1 MSSESEQE
9 SEKLRSEPSPSGTE
23 SFHSQYVVL
32 NTIGQGG
39 YAKVKLARHRL
50 TGKLVAVKIIR
61 KREHWCHPVTS
72 EVDILKMT
80 NHPNIISLFQ
90 VIETKKRIYLIMEL
104 ATGKLLYEHIQEA
117 GYLQEDEARR
127 IFKQILSAMSYCHDQ
142 GIIHRDL
149 KADNIMI
156 DNNGKIKILDFGLG
170 TQVKSGQ
177 KLSFHCGTYLFSA
190 PEVLLGRRYDG
201 PKIDVWTLGVVLFY
215 MTTGRLPF
223 DDASTPQL
231 RKKIV
236 LGKYSIPRCL
246 SIELQHIISYLLTT
260 NPIHRPT
267 ITEVMMHPWL
277 KKDSE
282 GFPDPCEKQI
292 PLRPDPAIV
301 KAMEHLG
308 FQAEDIKDSL
318 CHKKYNQAMASY
330 CFFKEQALQECD
342 SPTRGPSMSPSKTP
356 YPSFDYPATFH
367 QELRRRSEPILF
379 SSSSNSQMS
388 PRGQKAKQRENR
400 RVSWPGVLPCRS
412 LQTTPTMGQAHIR
425 FRSVPFGYSMCF
437 RESSSTSA
445 SAEHKPVPS
454 RGQRTGFKG
463 WVKKIGNTLRKL
475 CCCIPARNER
485 LLGEKRVSP
494 QT

>member
-9 SEKLRSEPSPSGTE
+9 SEKLKSEPSPSGTE

-61 KREHWCHPVTS
+61 KRQQWCHPVTS
-72 EVDILKMT
+72 EVEILKMT

-104 ATGKLLYEHIQEA
+104 AAGKPLYQHIQEA
-117 GYLQEDEARR
+117 GYLQEDEARK

-156 DNNGKIKILDFGLG
+156 DNNGKIKIIDFGLG
-170 TQVKSGQ
+170 TQVKPGQ
-177 KLSFHCGTYLFSA
+177 LLRFHCGTYVFSS
-190 PEVLLGRRYDG
+190 PEVVLGRLYDG
-201 PKIDVWTLGVVLFY
+201 TKIDVWTLGVLLY
-215 MTTGRLPF
+215 CMTTGRVPF
-223 DDASTPQL
+223 DGANTPQL
-231 RKKIV
+231 RRKIL
-236 LGKYSIPRCL
+236 LGKYSIPHHL
-246 SIELQHIISYLLTT
+246 SLELEDMISYLLTM
-260 NPIHRPT
+260 NPKHRPT
-267 ITEVMMHPWL
+267 ISEAMMHPWL
-277 KKDSE
+277 TEDSE
-282 GFPDPCEKQI
+282 DLPDFYEKHI

-308 FQAEDIKDSL
+308 FQAEDIEDSL

-330 CFFKEQALQECD
+330 CFFKEQAGQECD
-342 SPTRGPSMSPSKTP
+342 SPTPAQPMNPSITP
-356 YPSFDYPATFH
+356 YTSRDDPATLH
-367 QELRRRSEPILF
+367 PELKRRSEPILF
-379 SSSSNSQMS
+379 SSSSNSQMATH
-388 PRGQKAKQRENR
+388 GQKPKQKEDR
-400 RVSWPGVLPCRS
+400 RVSWPGVPPCRS
-412 LQTTPTMGQAHIR
+412 LQTTPTMGQAHIP
-425 FRSVPFGYSMCF
+425 FRSVPFRYSMH
-437 RESSSTSA
+437 STSA

-454 RGQRTGFKG
+454 RGQRTGLKG
-463 WVKKIGNTLRKL
+463 WARKIGNALRSL
-475 CCCIPARNER
+475 CCCIPARKKR
-485 LLGEKRVSP
+485 RLGEKRVSP